1 MRLSIAFL
9 ISSTILLA
17 QDASRITVPLS
28 DPSRPGTVK
37 ISLMNSCFAVEGYEG
52 REITID
58 PMGRG
63 DRTPP
68 KPPRGAEGMKRIEPS
83 GHGLSVEED
92 NNTVRI
98 HSSGASTGELL
109 IRVPYATSLK
119 LECMNGGDM
128 KVNRVSGD
136 IELQNM
142 NGAVTATNVS
152 GSVVAHSLNGRV
164 LVSMDKIAP
173 GKPMSFTSM
182 NGDVDVQLPADTK
195 GTLRMKT
202 DHGEIYSDF
211 DVKVNASAGP
221 VVEDG
226 RAKGGKYRIK
236 VDQTTVGTINGGGPD
251 LTFKTFNGNIYIRN
265 KPRPAD
271 AR

>member
-1 MRLSIAFL
+1 MKLSIAIFG
-9 ISSTILLA
+9 ISSILLA
-17 QDASRITVPLS
+17 QDASRISVPLS

-37 ISLMNSCFAVEGYEG
+37 VSLMNSCFAIEGYDG
-52 REITID
+52 KEITIESA
-58 PMGRG
+58 GRGG
-63 DRTPP
+63 DRTVP

-83 GHGLSVEED
+83 GNGLSVEED
-92 NNTVRI
+92 NNMVRI
-98 HSSGASTGELL
+98 HSSAGTTGELL
-109 IRVPYATSLK
+109 IRVPYSTSLK
-119 LECMNGGDM
+119 LECMNGGEI
-128 KVNRVSGD
+128 KVNRVAGD
-136 IELQNM
+136 IELQNL

-152 GSVVAHSLNGRV
+152 GSIVAHSLNGRV
-164 LVSMDKIAP
+164 LVTMDKITP

-182 NGDVDVQLPADTK
+182 NGDVDVTLPPDTK

-211 DVKVNASAGP
+211 DVKVGASSGP

-251 LTFKTFNGNIYIRN
+251 FKLQTFNGNIFIRN
-265 KPRPAD
+265 KPGAAQR
-271 AR
+271 

>member
-1 MRLSIAFL
+1 MRLSIALFG
-9 ISSTILLA
+9 ISTILLA

-28 DPSRPGTVK
+28 DPSRPGNVRV
-37 ISLMNSCFAVEGYEG
+37 SLMNSCFAVEGYDG
-52 REITID
+52 KDITIESVS
-58 PMGRG
+58 RG
-63 DRTPP
+63 EHTIP

-98 HSSGASTGELL
+98 HSSAGATGELL
-109 IRVPYATSLK
+109 IRVPYSTSLK

-128 KVNRVSGD
+128 KVNRVAGD
-136 IELQNM
+136 IELQNL

-164 LVSMDKIAP
+164 LVTMDKVTP

-182 NGDVDVQLPADTK
+182 NGDVDVLLPADTK
-195 GTLRMKT
+195 ATLRMKT

-226 RAKGGKYRIK
+226 RAKGGKYKIK

-251 LTFKTFNGNIYIRN
+251 LNLKTFNGNIFIRN
-265 KPRPAD
+265 KPGTAQR
-271 AR
+271 